1 MSDLASD
8 LGFALFDTAIG
19 RCAIVW
25 SERGITGV
33 QLPERDERATANRV
47 VRRFPQAREATP
59 PAPIARTIEAIV
71 ALFRGERRDL
81 RDAVLDSGALPD
93 FHRRVYAIAR
103 TIPPGSTM
111 SYGEIAERMGDRA
124 LARDVGEAL
133 GKNPFPIIVPC
144 HRVMAAG
151 GKMGGFSAPGGVRT
165 KLRMLSIEGA
175 QPGGP
180 TLFSDL
186 PLAAPPRRRA

>member
-1 MSDLASD
+1 MRDRASD

-19 RCAIVW
+19 CCAIVW
-25 SERGITGV
+25 SGRGIVGV

-59 PAPIARTIEAIV
+59 PANVARTIEAIV

-81 RDAVLDSGALPD
+81 SDAVLDSEALPD

-186 PLAAPPRRRA
+186 PLAAPPRRHA

>member
-1 MSDLASD
+1 MSDLVSD

-25 SERGITGV
+25 SARGIVGV
-33 QLPERDERATANRV
+33 QLPERDERATKSRV
-47 VRRFPQAREATP
+47 MRRFPTAREEPP
-59 PAPIARTIEAIV
+59 PAHVARTIEDIV
-71 ALFRGERRDL
+71 ALFRGQRPDL
-81 RDAVLDSGALPD
+81 SDAILDSKALPD
-93 FHRRVYAIAR
+93 FHRRVYEIAR

-111 SYGEIAERMGDRA
+111 SYGEIAERLGDRA

-133 GKNPFPIIVPC
+133 GRNPFPIIVPC

-180 TLFSDL
+180 TLFADL